1 MEEAAGIRG
10 STAASTQPLLVFAGS
25 TKPKSPA
32 GDNGNLDA
40 AYQLSPVVAAN
51 PAT

>member
-1 MEEAAGIRG
+1 MEEAACIRG
-10 STAASTQPLLVFAGS
+10 STASTQPLLVFAGS